1 MIKFK
6 KKNLLLD
13 LNDSLLNKAN
23 NIIIIININIYLE
36 TFGLKRLFGKT
47 LFLFIRNNLNNQT
60 NFSIIYNY
68 ITIKMKENKLNK

>member
-1 MIKFK
+1 MRLI
-6 KKNLLLD
+6 
-13 LNDSLLNKAN
+13 LNARAN

-36 TFGLKRLFGKT
+36 TFRLKRLFGKT